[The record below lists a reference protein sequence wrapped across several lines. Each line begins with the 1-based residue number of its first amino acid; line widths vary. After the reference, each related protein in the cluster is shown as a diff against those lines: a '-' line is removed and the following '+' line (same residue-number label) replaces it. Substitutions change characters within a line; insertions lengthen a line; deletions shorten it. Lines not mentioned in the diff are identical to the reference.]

1 MVNQAGKLHNY
12 PQARKSYS
20 CSRKGIG
27 GRKPKEKS
35 AAKEK
40 PLRLRSEIMHNY
52 FHKKKS
58 GNLTFSKNIQI
69 LIYILALHEIS

>member
-1 MVNQAGKLHNY
+1 M
-12 PQARKSYS
+12 
-20 CSRKGIG
+20 CSQTDEKFYYIILNKYGESSRETSQISASKKGNG

-52 FHKKKS
+52 FHKKKP
-58 GNLTFSKNIQI
+58 GNLIFSYNI
-69 LIYILALHEIS
+69 